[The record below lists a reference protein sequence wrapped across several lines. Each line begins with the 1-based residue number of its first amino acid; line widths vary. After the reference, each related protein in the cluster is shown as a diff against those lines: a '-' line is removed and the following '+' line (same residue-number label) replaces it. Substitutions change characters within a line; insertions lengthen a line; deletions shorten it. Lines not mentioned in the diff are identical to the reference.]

1 MNHYPPRIGPPAG
14 APSQRLNELLD
25 QIRAEFDTESNR
37 SVDYEGQSESPGI
50 SHHPAS
56 CNALPAESTRSPV
69 LRRRG
74 PAQTAKC
81 HLGRCKS
88 DGSHR
93 CPHKVHM
100 S

>member
-50 SHHPAS
+50 SHRRAS
-56 CNALPAESTRSPV
+56 CNAVPAIPQAALCFV
-69 LRRRG
+69 DAGQPRRRR
-74 PAQTAKC
+74 
-81 HLGRCKS
+81 HLGRCKLEMVAPTPAQKS
-88 DGSHR
+88 T
-93 CPHKVHM
+93 
-100 S
+100 